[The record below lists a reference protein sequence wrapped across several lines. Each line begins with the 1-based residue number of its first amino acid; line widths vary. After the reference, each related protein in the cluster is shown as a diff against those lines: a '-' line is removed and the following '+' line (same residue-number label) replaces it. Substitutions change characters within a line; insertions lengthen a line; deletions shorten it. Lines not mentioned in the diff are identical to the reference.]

1 MPGIRVISGSAR
13 GRHLKMVPGDGTRP
27 IMDRVKQALFNI
39 LGADIVD
46 ARVLDLFAGTGSV
59 AIEALSRG
67 AAYAELVEADRAAAN
82 VIRENLEATRLSDRA
97 KLVRADVFTHL
108 KRPPAVGFDYI
119 HVAPPQYKGVWID
132 ALLALDA
139 QPAWINPDGW
149 VCAQIDPTEHKTL
162 ELRHLAPVSERK
174 YGSTLL
180 AFYERITE
188 VLTE

>member
-1 MPGIRVISGSAR
+1 MPGIRVISGVAK
-13 GRHLKMVPGDGTRP
+13 GRRLKMVPGDGTRP

-39 LGADIVD
+39 LGNDVVG

-59 AIEALSRG
+59 GIEALSRG
-67 AAYAELVEADRAAAN
+67 AAYAEFVEADRGAAE
-82 VIRENLEATRLSDRA
+82 VIRENLAATHLAEHA
-97 KLVRADVFTHL
+97 KLVRADVFAHL
-108 KRPPAVGFDYI
+108 RRRPTTGFDYI

-139 QPAWINPDGW
+139 EPAWINPDGW
-149 VCAQIDPTEHKTL
+149 VCAQIDPTEHKVL

-180 AFYERITE
+180 AFYERQSE
-188 VLTE
+188 VTGE

>member
-1 MPGIRVISGSAR
+1 MAGIRVISGSAK

-39 LGADIVD
+39 LGADMID

-59 AIEALSRG
+59 GIEALSRG
-67 AAYAELVEADRAAAN
+67 AAYAEFVEADRVAAT
-82 VIRENLEATRLSDRA
+82 VIRENLETTRLADRA
-97 KLVRADVFTHL
+97 RLVRGDVFAHL
-108 KRPPAVGFDYI
+108 KRPPLVGFDYI

-180 AFYERITE
+180 AFYERVTE